1 MHSLK
6 QMTVTFAG
14 GFDCCKLRSLDD
26 VLVLET
32 TKPFSDKLSTASALL
47 LAAATTVSFC
57 NNNNDNESESTHE
70 LQTSASPRTQ
80 LQGYLQWAGHYMAEA
95 GCSAEERAHITAD
108 GGY

>member
-14 GFDCCKLRSLDD
+14 GFDCCRLMSLDD

-70 LQTSASPRTQ
+70 TTNLGLTTHPTTGLFAVGGPLHGRGRLQ
-80 LQGYLQWAGHYMAEA
+80 
-95 GCSAEERAHITAD
+95 C
-108 GGY
+108 